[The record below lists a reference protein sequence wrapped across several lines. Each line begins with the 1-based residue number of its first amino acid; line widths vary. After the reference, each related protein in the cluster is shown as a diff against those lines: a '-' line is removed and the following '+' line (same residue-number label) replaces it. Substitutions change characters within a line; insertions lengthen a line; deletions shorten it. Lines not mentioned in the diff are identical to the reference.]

1 MKDPEV
7 AKNFENST
15 FDAFSLSLRCLLM
28 AAINKIRDIWI
39 SLFIKILQVEQQVQK
54 YPLQGPQDTASW
66 DRGQRWAW
74 W

>member
-28 AAINKIRDIWI
+28 AAINKIRDI
-39 SLFIKILQVEQQVQK
+39 
-54 YPLQGPQDTASW
+54 
-66 DRGQRWAW
+66 
-74 W
+74 